1 MNILEKIDKFTE
13 EEYTTEKI
21 DYTKPAGRKK
31 LVKNLVNK
39 NASFLKNLSNEL
51 FDKIDRKA
59 ESEVSKEGISDR
71 FMMNYRKK
79 WVTLFTNTY
88 LNRSTVWEN

>member
-59 ESEVSKEGISDR
+59 ESEVSKEGISDPEVYDAVYDELQKEMGN
-71 FMMNYRKK
+71 FVYKY
-79 WVTLFTNTY
+79 LFK
-88 LNRSTVWEN
+88 